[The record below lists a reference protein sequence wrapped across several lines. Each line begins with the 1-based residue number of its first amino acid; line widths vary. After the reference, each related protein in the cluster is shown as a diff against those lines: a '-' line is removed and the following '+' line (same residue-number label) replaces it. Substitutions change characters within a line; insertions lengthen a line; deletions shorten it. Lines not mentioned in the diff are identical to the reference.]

1 MTKVYNTTNGDDRF
15 QVAISNSTTQ
25 VAQNAMI
32 SGNID
37 DAYNVNSFLTY
48 LLKKSFLENGE
59 PSTVFMRFGVKASQQ
74 GYKSITWPRLGVM
87 KTSIDEA
94 KLIEWV
100 TPDGHKN
107 VVKTVTA
114 APIQLGDY
122 SIISD
127 VLDAETLL
135 PIVAAQGR
143 ELANNAG
150 RIIDEYI
157 QDVLGNSDISV
168 MYAGSATSPATLW
181 ASDVMDL
188 DLILKA
194 CTYLASQGQGAERFK
209 IIMHP
214 NVFLDYAKSSSTNTW
229 LNKLIYEDFK
239 GIKDGFVTAG
249 VNYDIYISANVKPF
263 EVDPDNPASDDGD
276 EFMVF
281 PTYAFRDGAYGVGT
295 LQNLQTFYKPFG
307 AAGTEDPLNQRCT
320 VGWKCMYGCAVL
332 NDLFIVK
339 LLTRAGTDYAW
350 QEKIQASD

>member
-1 MTKVYNTTNGDDRF
+1 MPTFDRF
-15 QVAISNSTTQ
+15 NVATEDAANIIQ
-25 VAQNAMI
+25 
-32 SGNID
+32 SGNINYTAQGYTQND
-37 DAYNVNSFLTY
+37 FLTY

-59 PSTVFMRFGVKASQQ
+59 PSTVFMRFGVKASHQ

-87 KTSIDEA
+87 KTSLADAALTEG
-94 KLIEWV
+94 V
-100 TPDGHKN
+100 TPDGHLN

-114 APIQLGDY
+114 VPVQMGDY

-127 VLDAETLL
+127 VLDVETLL
-135 PIVAAQGR
+135 PIIAAQGR

-150 RIIDEYI
+150 RLIDEYI
-157 QDVLGNSDISV
+157 QDVLNNSDVSV
-168 MYAGSATSPATLW
+168 MYAGSATAPDELTA
-181 ASDVMDL
+181 ADVMDL

-194 CTYLASQGQGAERFK
+194 CTYLASQGQWAERFK

-249 VNYDIYISANVKPF
+249 VNYDIYISANVKPLAVEGEDF
-263 EVDPDNPASDDGD
+263 VAW
-276 EFMVF
+276 
-281 PTYAFRDGAYGVGT
+281 PTFAFRDGAYGVGT

-307 AAGTEDPLNQRCT
+307 AAGTEDPLNQRAT

-332 NDLFIVK
+332 NDLFMVK
-339 LLTRAGTDYAW
+339 VVTRAGTGYEW
-350 QEKIQASD
+350 QEKIDD

>member
-1 MTKVYNTTNGDDRF
+1 MPFDRF
-15 QVAISNSTTQ
+15 NIATESAANLMQTSNIND
-25 VAQNAMI
+25 V
-32 SGNID
+32 D
-37 DAYNVNSFLTY
+37 NVNDFLTY

-59 PSTVFMRFGVKASQQ
+59 PSTVFMRFGVKASHQ

-87 KTSIDEA
+87 KTSLADAALTEG
-94 KLIEWV
+94 V
-100 TPDGHKN
+100 TPDGHLN

-114 APIQLGDY
+114 VPVQMGDY

-127 VLDAETLL
+127 VLDVETLL
-135 PIVAAQGR
+135 PIIAAQGR

-150 RIIDEYI
+150 RLIDEFI
-157 QDVLGNSDISV
+157 QDTLNNSDMSV
-168 MYAGSATSPATLW
+168 MYAGSATAPDELTA
-181 ASDVMDL
+181 ADVMDL

-194 CTYLASQGQGAERFK
+194 CTYLASQGQWAERFK

-249 VNYDIYISANVKPF
+249 VNYDIYISANVKPLD
-263 EVDPDNPASDDGD
+263 VDGED
-276 EFMVF
+276 FQVW
-281 PTYAFRDGAYGVGT
+281 PTFAFRDGAYGVGT

-307 AAGTEDPLNQRCT
+307 AAGTEDPLNQRAT

-339 LLTRAGTDYAW
+339 VVTRAGTDYAW
-350 QEKIQASD
+350 QEKIDEE